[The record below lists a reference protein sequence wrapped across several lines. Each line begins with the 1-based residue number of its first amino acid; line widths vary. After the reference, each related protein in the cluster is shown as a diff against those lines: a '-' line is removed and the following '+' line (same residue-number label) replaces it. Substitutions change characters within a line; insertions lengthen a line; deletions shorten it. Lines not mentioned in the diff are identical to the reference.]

1 MTFSQRAEKKA
12 QDLRAAILQHPFVT
26 GIGDGSLDVEKFK
39 FYVRQDYLYLIDYSR
54 VLALA
59 SARAET
65 LESMSWFARLLHET
79 LNTEM
84 ELHRD
89 YCRQFGISRQEL
101 EETLPSPTTKAYT
114 QFLLSVA
121 NRRSYP
127 ELVAALLPCQ
137 WGYWEIGR
145 HLNAQGPPKHTPL
158 YAQWIEMYASEE
170 FHNLALWVRNLADD
184 LAARHGPAA
193 ARRMEE
199 VYVVSTRYEYLFWEA
214 PFQNESWP
222 S

>member
-1 MTFSQRAEKKA
+1 MTFSQQAE
-12 QDLRAAILQHPFVT
+12 QNTEDLRSAILKHPFVT
-26 GIGDGSLDVEKFK
+26 GIGDGTLDVEKFK

-65 LESMSWFARLLHET
+65 LDEMSWFARLLHET

-89 YCRQFGISRQEL
+89 YCRQFGISRREL
-101 EETLPSPTTKAYT
+101 EETLPSPTTTAYT

-121 NRRSYP
+121 NSRSYP

-137 WGYWEIGR
+137 WGYWEIGS
-145 HLNAQGPPKHTPL
+145 HLDAQRPPEHAPL
-158 YAQWIEMYASEE
+158 YAQWIEMYASKE
-170 FHNLALWVRNLADD
+170 FHELALWVKNLADK
-184 LAARHGPAA
+184 LAAEHGSATSK
-193 ARRMEE
+193 RMEE
-199 VYVVSTRYEYLFWEA
+199 VYVASTRYEYLFWEA
-214 PFQNESWP
+214 PFQDETWP
-222 S
+222 G

>member
-1 MTFSQRAEKKA
+1 MTFSLQAERNTK
-12 QDLRAAILQHPFVT
+12 DLRSAILKHPFVT
-26 GIGDGSLDVEKFK
+26 GIGDGTLDVEKFK

-65 LESMSWFARLLHET
+65 LDEMSWFARLLHET

-89 YCRQFGISRQEL
+89 YCRQFGISRREL
-101 EETLPSPTTKAYT
+101 EETLPSPTTIAYT

-121 NRRSYP
+121 NSRSYP

-137 WGYWEIGR
+137 WGYWEIGSQ
-145 HLNAQGPPKHTPL
+145 LDAQGPPEHAPL
-158 YAQWIEMYASEE
+158 YAQWIEMYASKE
-170 FHNLALWVRNLADD
+170 FHELAMWVKNLADE
-184 LAARHGPAA
+184 LAVKHGPATSKN
-193 ARRMEE
+193 MEE
-199 VYVVSTRYEYLFWEA
+199 VYVASTRYEYLFWEA
-214 PFQNESWP
+214 PFQDETWP

>member
-1 MTFSQRAEKKA
+1 MPFSQHAEHNTKT
-12 QDLRAAILQHPFVT
+12 LRAAILQHPFVT

-54 VLALA
+54 VLAIA

-65 LESMSWFARLLHET
+65 LDEMSWFARLLHET

-89 YCRQFGISRQEL
+89 YCRQFGISRREL
-101 EETLPSPTTKAYT
+101 EETLPSPTTTAYT

-121 NRRSYP
+121 NSRSYP

-137 WGYWEIGR
+137 WGYWEIGS
-145 HLNAQGPPKHTPL
+145 HLAAKGKPAHAPL
-158 YAQWIEMYASEE
+158 YAQWIDMYASDE
-170 FHNLALWVRNLADD
+170 FHQLALWVRNLADR
-184 LAARHGPAA
+184 LADQHGPAV
-193 ARRMEE
+193 ARHMEE
-199 VYVVSTRYEYLFWEA
+199 AYVASTRYEYLFWEA
-214 PFQNESWP
+214 PFQDETWP
-222 S
+222 A

>member
-1 MTFSQRAEKKA
+1 M
-12 QDLRAAILQHPFVT
+12 
-26 GIGDGSLDVEKFK
+26 
-39 FYVRQDYLYLIDYSR
+39 
-54 VLALA
+54 LALA

-101 EETLPSPTTKAYT
+101 EDTLPSPTTTAYT

-127 ELVAALLPCQ
+127 QLVAALLPCQ
-137 WGYWEIGR
+137 WGYWEIGL
-145 HLNAQGPPKHTPL
+145 HLNAQGPPQHAPL

-170 FHNLALWVRNLADD
+170 FHNLALWVRNLADE
-184 LAARHGPAA
+184 LAARHGPETSQ
-193 ARRMEE
+193 RMEE
-199 VYVVSTRYEYLFWEA
+199 VYVASTRYEYLFWEA
-214 PFQNESWP
+214 PFQDESWP